1 MAAAELLQL
10 LGHPCNTRDASLPA
24 LFEAAVLATT
34 DEGPWGDAVR
44 SLGME

>member
-1 MAAAELLQL
+1 MAAAELLRL
-10 LGHPCNTRDASLPA
+10 LGLPCQTHDASLPA

-44 SLGME
+44 TLGIE